1 VTDRTAAPTWE
12 RIEPLLD
19 QVLDLDPAGQ
29 TRLLEETRASD
40 PALAREVARLADA
53 DRRAGNFLQLP
64 ALAYAS
70 PLLDWVAGQEPLEAG
85 AVLGRYRIVRRLG
98 RGATATVYLAQDPK
112 HGRDVAIKVLHPELA
127 ASVGPE
133 RFLREIEI
141 VATLHHPHILPLFD
155 SGAVDGLLYYVM
167 PHVEGES
174 LRRRLTEQ
182 GRLSLDEALRIA
194 REAAG
199 ALDYAHRHG
208 LVHRDVKPENILIQD
223 GQAIVADFGIA
234 RAIDAGSDGAGDG
247 ARGTGTPAYMSPEQ
261 AAGSAAMD
269 GRTDIYA
276 LGCVTY
282 EMIQGAPPFRGD
294 SVGEVLAR
302 HADAPVPPLASAG
315 VELPAEVERA
325 VVRALAKRPE
335 DRFATAEEFAR
346 ALDHTGGGRAAGRR
360 PRAALLLAGVSL
372 AAVLVVWGARGR
384 SSAAPRASLDPRAV
398 AVLPFE
404 LSAADSGL
412 GSQAEAMTDL
422 VRVRLTGEGGPR
434 AVEPQAVDEAGR
446 TVRGAVTGDRG
457 HLVVTAS
464 LPDTGSGHGSVR
476 ASAEGPAD
484 SLGPIADRLV
494 AQLLVGDAG
503 ETAHLAD
510 LLQAPLPA
518 LRAYLDGRRALRQGA
533 WDSATARFTH
543 ALDLDSTL
551 LRAALGLTESVSW
564 GTVGDEGR
572 GTRLAWAGRMRLAP
586 ADRTMLAAMVGPRY
600 PQKSTMAENILAAE
614 RAVSAL
620 PDEPQ
625 AWFLLGDR
633 YYHWG
638 AAIGSAHPLA
648 LASSA
653 FRRAIALDSGIARA
667 TPNAEPLT
675 HLFQIAAIV
684 GDTAT
689 VLRLRGSADTTSDWR
704 AAAFFGDSVAL
715 ARIRRGFSS
724 METSGLLGIVTRS
737 LEDGLPLADA
747 DRAVRV
753 LESRASTQQERAS
766 AAIMHYLLLMSR
778 GRPEEAAASLE
789 DVNEGT
795 RFYHRISG
803 AVYWDGDSA
812 LGAAEVGS
820 RLPEVEA
827 PFPKDAGER
836 DPRFWGMCM
845 VGRWQAAHADW
856 LSIRRLV
863 AKLRTGAAE
872 ERTTSAP
879 DAPPG
884 IPSLCADMLEAW
896 LAVDTRRPDAAALAH
911 RLDGEVRQ
919 VPWPWTDGDN
929 LTVARLLEEVGDV
942 PAALAA
948 VRRRRFDTVPVFLST
963 YLREEG
969 RLAALVGDT
978 VGAIW
983 AYRRYLIMQDDP
995 EPALRPKVETA
1006 RAELARLQAGRVAS
1020 AAAGTRSSAP

>member
-1 VTDRTAAPTWE
+1 VTDRATALSWDL
-12 RIEPLLD
+12 IEPLLD
-19 QVLDLDPAGQ
+19 RVLDLDPAGQ
-29 TRLLEETRASD
+29 ARVLDETRAGD
-40 PALAREVARLADA
+40 PALAREVARLAEA
-53 DRRAGNFLQLP
+53 DRRAGDFLESP
-64 ALAYAS
+64 ALAYAA
-70 PLLDWVAGQEPLEAG
+70 PLLEWVAEREPLEAG
-85 AVLGRYRIVRRLG
+85 GPLGRYRIVRRIG

-112 HGRDVAIKVLHPELA
+112 HGREVAIKVLHPELA
-127 ASVGPE
+127 VSMGPE

-174 LRRRLTEQ
+174 LRRRLAQQ

-234 RAIDAGSDGAGDG
+234 RAIDAGSDGGGDA

-261 AAGSAAMD
+261 AAGAPALD

-276 LGCVTY
+276 LGCVAY

-294 SVGEVLAR
+294 SVTEVLAR
-302 HADAPVPPLASAG
+302 HADAPVPPLAPAG
-315 VELPAEVERA
+315 LVVPAEVERA
-325 VVRALAKRPE
+325 IARALAKRPE

-346 ALDHTGGGRAAGRR
+346 ALDYAGAGRPAGHR

-384 SSAAPRASLDPRAV
+384 SPSVSRPPLDPRAV

-412 GSQAEAMTDL
+412 GSLGEAMTDL

-434 AVEPQAVDEAGR
+434 AVEPQALGEAGR
-446 TVRGAVTGDRG
+446 MVRGAVTGDRG

-464 LPDTGSGHGSVR
+464 LPDAGSGRGDVR
-476 ASAEGPAD
+476 GSAEGPAD

-503 ETAHLAD
+503 EAAHLAD
-510 LLQAPLPA
+510 LARAPLPA
-518 LRAYLDGRRALRQGA
+518 LRAYLDGRRALRRGE
-533 WDSATARFTH
+533 WDSATAKFTQ

-551 LRAALGLTESVSW
+551 VRAALGLTESASW

-572 GTRLAWAGRMRLAP
+572 GTRLAWAGRARLAP

-600 PQKSTMAENILAAE
+600 PDQPTMAENIRAAE

-625 AWFLLGDR
+625 AWFRLGDL

-638 AAIGSAHPLA
+638 AGVGLAHPLA
-648 LASSA
+648 LAGSA
-653 FRRAIALDSGIARA
+653 FRRAVALDSGIARA

-704 AAAFFGDSVAL
+704 AAAFFGDSAAL
-715 ARIRRGFSS
+715 ARLRGGFSS

-747 DRAVRV
+747 DRAVRA
-753 LESRASTQQERAS
+753 LESRASTHQERAS
-766 AAIMHYLLLMSR
+766 AAMMRYLLLMSR
-778 GRPEEAAASLE
+778 GRPDEAAASLE
-789 DVNEGT
+789 DVSEGT

-812 LGAAEVGS
+812 SGAAEVRS

-827 PFPKDAGER
+827 PLPRDEGER
-836 DPRFWGMCM
+836 ALRFWTMCM

-856 LSIRRLV
+856 PAIRRTV
-863 AKLRTGAAE
+863 ARLRTGAAVD
-872 ERTTSAP
+872 RGMHAP
-879 DAPPG
+879 DGPPG
-884 IPSLCADMLEAW
+884 IPALCADMLEAW
-896 LAVDTRRPDAAALAH
+896 LAADTRRPDAAALAH

-919 VPWPWTDGDN
+919 VPPPWTDGDN

-942 PAALAA
+942 PGALAA

-969 RLAALVGDT
+969 RLAALSGDT
-978 VGAIW
+978 ASAIS

-995 EPALRPKVETA
+995 EPALRPRVEAA
-1006 RAELARLQAGRVAS
+1006 RAELARLE
-1020 AAAGTRSSAP
+1020 TR